1 MWADSLTSAVIGLE
15 LCNILLLS
23 LLLATPAPK
32 HSMVKS
38 LMVAC
43 LLRSILD
50 VLPPIVD
57 KARPGDFQPDSLNQH
72 TALISFCVSAS
83 VLLRYATVVK
93 AAFAVSFTLPAL
105 WLAVI
110 QIRPKR
116 SAGDYPRLTRRMVLL
131 LCVAPFVWALP
142 VLLVPIPP
150 LIQGRIVWAK
160 FYINSCYFNDDAYAV
175 VSLVFTLVP
184 LGLAVFISC
193 AVVFV
198 ISRWSNTVICQR
210 ASLCSRRSAR
220 FAALV
225 FVTLISASLYAA
237 VLVKWLKEHTAWNQ
251 TTARPL
257 RVLVCTSVIWEA
269 ITPFLFF
276 VIFAAQDEIY
286 ETWLGWLSRF
296 VTIPRGL
303 PDGCAGDSSAPPYV
317 TYGSYISPPDQ
328 PLTYSKV
335 PHDADISPGN
345 AHSVY
350 PGKIIARPLSAR
362 FFHYSSYS
370 DRRHHAPTLSIPVA
384 EGLSPPPRPQL
395 SRKSTADEA
404 SRASRFRFPIAH
416 SPSLTAFGSQP
427 STISQPNGS
436 SADELSGSEV
446 YLPTTT
452 FASHERVP
460 WYEAPR
466 PDTPTST
473 TTFGRT
479 AMSKR

>member
-57 KARPGDFQPDSLNQH
+57 KSRPGDFQPEVLNQQI
-72 TALISFCVSAS
+72 ALASFCVSAS
-83 VLLRYATVVK
+83 VLLRYITVAK

-116 SAGDYPRLTRRMVLL
+116 SADDYPRLTRRMVLL

-150 LIQGRIVWAK
+150 LVQGRIVWAK
-160 FYINSCYFNDDAYAV
+160 FYINSCYFDDNLFAI

-184 LGLAVFISC
+184 LGLAVLISC

-225 FVTLISASLYAA
+225 FVTVISASLYAV
-237 VLVKWLKEHTAWNQ
+237 VLVKWLKEHSAWDQ

-257 RVLVCTSVIWEA
+257 RLLVGTSVIWEA
-269 ITPFLFF
+269 ITPLLFF

-286 ETWLGWLSRF
+286 ETWLGWISRF
-296 VTIPRGL
+296 VPLPRGL
-303 PDGCAGDSSAPPYV
+303 RDGRTEDSPAPQYV
-317 TYGSYISPPDQ
+317 TYGSYISPPNQ
-328 PLTYSKV
+328 PIYSKV
-335 PHDADISPGN
+335 PHDADISPGGV
-345 AHSVY
+345 HPVY

-362 FFHYSSYS
+362 FIHRSSYS
-370 DRRHHAPTLSIPVA
+370 DRRHHAPTLSVPVV
-384 EGLSPPPRPQL
+384 EGLSPPPRPQF
-395 SRKSTADEA
+395 SRQPTTDEA
-404 SRASRFRFPIAH
+404 SRASRFRFPFVH

-427 STISQPNGS
+427 SMLSQLNSS
-436 SADELSGSEV
+436 SAGELSGEEIG
-446 YLPTTT
+446 LPTATV
-452 FASHERVP
+452 ASHERVP
-460 WYEAPR
+460 WEVPR
-466 PDTPTST
+466 SDTPIST

-479 AMSKR
+479 AVPRR